1 MYHRSAIDFDAN
13 TTDGTWF
20 LPIKPGITTTQVDAD
35 PESLRANNE
44 SEVEL
49 LEALLHW
56 QQRVVR

>member
-1 MYHRSAIDFDAN
+1 MYHRSAIDFDA
-13 TTDGTWF
+13 TSTDTSWF
-20 LPIKPGITTTQVDAD
+20 LPLKDGVVTTEVDAD